1 MRALQSM
8 TLSAAALALLAFSAP
23 LPAFSEMTDMPMNE
37 HREGRG
43 QRMEMGNMDK
53 MGDMVG
59 MCIEHADKMGLSD
72 EQMLK
77 MKPIHNDMKKKQL
90 RFNAD
95 LKIAELELMEIMDVK
110 DFDIEKAGSA
120 AKKIGEIKTAHQLD
134 TLKSMKEMRA
144 LLTDEQFKNMKK
156 MMPMKKDEKKPAKHM
171 LKHHK

>member
-8 TLSAAALALLAFSAP
+8 TLSAATLALLSFSAP
-23 LPAFSEMTDMPMNE
+23 LPAFSEMMDMPMNE
-37 HREGRG
+37 HREGHG
-43 QRMEMGNMDK
+43 QMMAMGQMDK
-53 MGDMVG
+53 MGDMMG
-59 MCIEHADKMGLSD
+59 MCLEHADKLGLSD
-72 EQMLK
+72 DQMLK

-110 DFDIEKAGSA
+110 DFDMEKASSA
-120 AKKIGEIKTAHQLD
+120 ARKIGEIKTAHQLD
-134 TLKSMKEMRA
+134 MLKSMKEMRA

-156 MMPMKKDEKKPAKHM
+156 MMPMKKDGKKPAKRM